1 MKIPFDEPS
10 STCKN
15 LPIVDIA
22 GLAPTMSAES
32 WELPEE
38 LRQVQDTVARFM
50 AAEVK
55 PAEDRLPHDAYELP
69 PDTLRALQDKAKAIG
84 LWCVRSPQEQG
95 GAGLSQLGQAI
106 VAEEAAKC
114 RMGAYVPA
122 CGAFGADPPNA
133 IWLGSPDQIRRYGV
147 PGVEQGKKI
156 YFAISEASGGADPAR
171 SIRSRAVRKGDH
183 YVLNGSKMWI
193 TGAKGADWGIVFA
206 RTGEQGDRGGIS
218 CFIVNGQPEGVSLK
232 PIPVIRSYAPF
243 EITFKDVEIP
253 VEDRLGE
260 EGQGFAICEK
270 WLIEGRIPYA
280 AGTIGIAQAA
290 LQIAINWARERE
302 TFRSKLA
309 DKQAVQWMV
318 ADSEMELR
326 AARLLTWQAAWI
338 ADSGRGDLKVA
349 SSIAKVVATE
359 TAGRVVDRAIQI
371 LGGLGVSQELPL
383 ERWYRELRIKRIGE
397 GPSEVHRMVLARQLL
412 GTR

>member
-1 MKIPFDEPS
+1 MNTD
-10 STCKN
+10 
-15 LPIVDIA
+15 
-22 GLAPTMSAES
+22 S

-38 LRQVQDTVARFM
+38 LRQIQDTVARFM

-55 PAEDRLPHDAYELP
+55 PAEDKLPHDAYELP
-69 PDTLRALQDKAKAIG
+69 AEVLRKLQDKARQIG
-84 LWCVRSPQEQG
+84 LWCVRSPIEYG
-95 GAGLSQLGQAI
+95 GAGLSLLGQAV

-133 IWLGSPDQIRRYGV
+133 IWLGTKDQIERYGV
-147 PGVEQGKKI
+147 PGIQQGKKI

-171 SIRSRAVRKGDH
+171 SIRTRAVRKGDK
-183 YVLNGSKMWI
+183 YILNGSKMWI
-193 TGAKGADWGIVFA
+193 TGAEGADWGIVFA
-206 RTGEQGDRGGIS
+206 RTGEQGDRGGITA
-218 CFIVNGQPEGVSLK
+218 FIVKGNPEGMSLK
-232 PIPVIRSYAPF
+232 PIPVIRSYAPY

-280 AGTIGIAQAA
+280 AGTIGVAQAA
-290 LQIAINWARERE
+290 LQIAIDWAKQRE

-309 DKQAVQWMV
+309 DKQAIQWMV

-338 ADSGRGDLKVA
+338 ADLGRGDLKIA
-349 SSIAKVVATE
+349 SSIAKVTATE

-397 GPSEVHRMVLARQLL
+397 GPSEVHRMVLARHLL
-412 GTR
+412 GTNR